1 MAQRKRVTSKDVAE
15 KAGVSRTTVS
25 LVLNDVKG
33 IQIGLETRQK
43 VLDAASELGYVPDAA
58 AQALASRRTKAIGLV
73 LTRTQHHIATD
84 AFLPKIISGL
94 LTTAQK
100 QNIRILIDWVE
111 NEHREQA
118 YFELARAKRI
128 DGMILSTPRLDD
140 KALKLLENFDIPTVL
155 MGSMEGSNLPFVDVD
170 NAKAAEKATNYL
182 LELGHSEIA
191 FISNAPLEYTS
202 SPERVRGY
210 RDALTKHGI
219 SPNEKLIRYADFDPE
234 SGYHNMKSLL
244 NSGEKFTAAFVASDN
259 VAIGAKSAVREAG
272 LHVPDD
278 ISLIGFDDIPWAKYS
293 DPPLTTIQ
301 LPAEAL
307 AQSACTLLVDMIQD
321 NSNTSRQTQIILET
335 ELIVRKSCKPLS
347 QTSLAKSEMKG
358 GGTLST
364 QPSYS

>member
-1 MAQRKRVTSKDVAE
+1 MAQKKRVTSKDVAE
-15 KAGVSRTTVS
+15 KVGVSRTTVS
-25 LVLNDVKG
+25 LVLNNVKG
-33 IQIGLETRQK
+33 IQIGPETRQR

-182 LELGHSEIA
+182 LELGHREIA
-191 FISNAPLEYTS
+191 FISNAPREYTS

-234 SGYHNMKSLL
+234 SGYQNMKSLL
-244 NSGEKFTAAFVASDN
+244 DSSEKFTAAFVASDN

-293 DPPLTTIQ
+293 DPPLTTIK

-321 NSNTSRQTQIILET
+321 NSNINRQTQIILET
-335 ELIVRKSCKPLS
+335 ELIVRKSCKPFAETVPAES
-347 QTSLAKSEMKG
+347 QLKG
-358 GGTLST
+358 GGTFST